1 VRLAGWA
8 QLALAAASTA
18 IPFILRWPEET
29 RKLRPLLRQLFWIYG
44 AYILSF
50 HVAFGLLSAGAP
62 AWLLD
67 GSPLATA
74 VTGFIAV
81 YWGVRFS
88 LQFVFDRS
96 DVPEGARYRLAEL
109 ALSALFV
116 SLTTTY
122 GAAFVANLGR

>member
-1 VRLAGWA
+1 MRVAGWS

-29 RKLRPLLRQLFWIYG
+29 AKLRPLLRQLFWIYG

-74 VTGFIAV
+74 VTGFIAL
-81 YWGVRFS
+81 YWAVRLS

-96 DVPEGARYRLAEL
+96 DVPHGTRYRLAEV
-109 ALSALFV
+109 ALSSLFV
-116 SLTTTY
+116 CLIATY
-122 GAAFVANLGR
+122 TAACLANIDR